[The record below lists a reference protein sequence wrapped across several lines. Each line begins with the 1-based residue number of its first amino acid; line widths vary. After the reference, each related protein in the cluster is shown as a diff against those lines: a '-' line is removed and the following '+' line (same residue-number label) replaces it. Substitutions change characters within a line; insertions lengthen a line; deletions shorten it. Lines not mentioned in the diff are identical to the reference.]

1 MNNQRIFSG
10 RTLVVGFE
18 GWSDAGE
25 AASGAVRF
33 MALQTNAEAVYAVDP
48 EDYYDFQYSRPSVSL
63 DEDGAR
69 QLTWPG
75 TELYAPDPDT
85 LVASPNE
92 RIFYLFG
99 AEPGRNWKSFVAEI
113 CEWVLEQ
120 GIQAV
125 IFLGSIPADAP
136 HTRPINVT
144 ANSQNEFVR
153 HQHGAERSNYQGPVG
168 IQTVL
173 AMEFEKHGIPTMALW
188 ASVPHYVQNGPSPKA
203 MLALVTEIERYTG
216 CEFER
221 GELANEAFTWERSID
236 ELAENDEEMQGYIAQ
251 LEESRDVSDKAA
263 ISGDELALEFE
274 RFLANQTDGE
284 EPSEDQKP

>member
-1 MNNQRIFSG
+1 
-10 RTLVVGFE
+10 
-18 GWSDAGE
+18 
-25 AASGAVRF
+25 
-33 MALQTNAEAVYAVDP
+33 
-48 EDYYDFQYSRPSVSL
+48 VSL

-92 RIFYLFG
+92 RIYYLFG

-113 CEWVLEQ
+113 TEWVLEQ
-120 GIQAV
+120 GIESV

-136 HTRPINVT
+136 HTRPIHVV

-173 AMEFEKHGIPTMALW
+173 ALEFEKNGIPTMALW

-203 MLALVTEIERYTG
+203 MLALITEIERYTG

-221 GELANEAFTWERSID
+221 TELANEAFAWERSID
-236 ELAENDEEMQGYIAQ
+236 ELAENDEEMQGYIQQ
-251 LEESRDVSDKAA
+251 LEESRDVSDKAS
-263 ISGDELALEFE
+263 ISGDELAMEFE
-274 RFLANQTDGE
+274 RFLANQADGDESTDD
-284 EPSEDQKP
+284 PKPV